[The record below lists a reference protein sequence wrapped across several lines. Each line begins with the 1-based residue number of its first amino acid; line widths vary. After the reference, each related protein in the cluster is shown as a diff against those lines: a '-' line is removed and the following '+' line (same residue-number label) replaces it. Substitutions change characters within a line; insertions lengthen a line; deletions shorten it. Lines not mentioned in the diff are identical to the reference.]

1 MPLTILGLDIGGAN
15 LKAATVAK
23 QAVTVPF
30 ALWQQPDALPAVL
43 AALVDRFPK
52 TDGLA
57 VTMTGEL
64 CDCYTNRTEGVQRI
78 LEAVETVAHA
88 RPVGVWST
96 AGVFVSVPE
105 ARRDP
110 LGVASAN
117 WHALA
122 TFAGRMASGAAI
134 LLDIG
139 STTTDVVDMP
149 YGEPAGYVGK
159 TDADRLR
166 DGCLIYT
173 GVGRTPVCSL
183 AVPRI
188 AAELFATLSDVY
200 LCLGRIPE
208 DAANRATADGRP
220 ATRAY
225 AFSRLCRMLGGDAE
239 TIGELLVRE
248 LVDRCHRTQRDLIAD
263 SIRDHLG
270 SMRSRSHSHFPYPQ
284 TAIISGSGEFLA
296 RDVIET
302 GIGEP
307 PIREI
312 IALSD
317 RLGPQVSTAAPA
329 YALAVLATERGLP

>member
-1 MPLTILGLDIGGAN
+1 MPSTILGLDIGGAN
-15 LKAATVAK
+15 LKAATATK

-30 ALWQQPDALPAVL
+30 ALWKQPDQLPAVL
-43 AALVDRFPK
+43 AALLRRFPE

-64 CDCYTNRTEGVQRI
+64 CDCYTNRAEGVQQI
-78 LEAVETVAHA
+78 LDAVETVAHG

-96 AGVFVSVPE
+96 GGVFVSVAE
-105 ARRDP
+105 ARQEP
-110 LGVASAN
+110 LRVASAN

-122 TFAGRMASGAAI
+122 MFAGRMATGASI
-134 LLDIG
+134 LLDVG
-139 STTTDVVDMP
+139 STTTDVVYMP
-149 YGEPAGYVGK
+149 YGEPEGYVGM

-183 AVPRI
+183 SVPRI

-200 LCLGRIPE
+200 LWSGRVPE
-208 DAANRATADGRP
+208 DVANCATADGRP

-225 AFSRLCRMLGGDAE
+225 AYSRLCRMLGGDAE
-239 TIGELLVRE
+239 TIGELPVRE
-248 LVDRCHRTQRDLIAD
+248 LVNRCHQKQRDVIAD
-263 SIRDHLG
+263 SIRTHLR
-270 SMRSRSHSHFPYPQ
+270 SMLSRSRCHLPNPR
-284 TAIISGSGEFLA
+284 TAILSGSGEFLA
-296 RDVIET
+296 RDVIDT

-312 IALSD
+312 VVLSD
-317 RLGPQVSTAAPA
+317 NLGPHVSTAAPA